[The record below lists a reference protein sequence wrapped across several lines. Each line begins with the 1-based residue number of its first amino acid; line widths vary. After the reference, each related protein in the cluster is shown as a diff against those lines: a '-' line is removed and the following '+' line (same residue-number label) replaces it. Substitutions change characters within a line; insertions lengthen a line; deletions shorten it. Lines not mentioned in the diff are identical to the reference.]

1 MNFKKPKSKTL
12 TDHASLLGG
21 AVVGGAASNGIFD
34 AVYSPKGV
42 DPAKDKNTGLLIR
55 GGMAVATGY
64 AGAAIVG
71 TDFAS
76 TMVKGI
82 LLGMAATQAVE
93 VVKTMTADSA
103 ALQKDNAVA
112 KFVRAGLNGG
122 CGCSQ
127 NSLGRGRSRKGR
139 SRLAMPV
146 ADYAPVYDMREQIST
161 NPLDQAM
168 QKGRMLS
175 A

>member
-1 MNFKKPKSKTL
+1 MKFKKPNSKTVQE
-12 TDHASLLGG
+12 HAALAGG
-21 AVVGGAASNGIFD
+21 AVLGGVASNGIFD
-34 AVYSPKGV
+34 AVHKPKGV

-55 GGMAVATGY
+55 GGMAAVSGY
-64 AGAAIVG
+64 VGAGITG
-71 TDFAS
+71 TDFLS
-76 TMVKGI
+76 TAAKGL
-82 LLGMAATQAVE
+82 LLGVAATQAVE
-93 VVKTMTADSA
+93 LVKTMTADSA
-103 ALQKDNAVA
+103 SLQKDNVVA

-127 NSLGRGRSRKGR
+127 NSLGRGRSRRR

-146 ADYAPVYDMREQIST
+146 AEYTPVYQMQEQYNA

-168 QKGRMLS
+168 QTGAMLS